1 MTSDQRG
8 DSPHAKER
16 RFDEL
21 PQRRRRQLLIIA
33 AIRSLASVTVLLTAY
48 FLLPFTRLSSDSSI
62 AQFAVGILIVI
73 VVLSA
78 QTVAALRADYPVL
91 RAVESLATSVPLF
104 LVVFATTHYV
114 INWDHPGSYTEP
126 TTRLDALYYTITT
139 FTTVGF
145 GDITPVS
152 EPARLVTLLQM
163 IGGVI
168 LIGIVARE
176 LIGAARLR
184 QQGRAS

>member
-62 AQFAVGILIVI
+62 AQFAV
-73 VVLSA
+73 
-78 QTVAALRADYPVL
+78 R
-91 RAVESLATSVPLF
+91 
-104 LVVFATTHYV
+104 
-114 INWDHPGSYTEP
+114 N
-126 TTRLDALYYTITT
+126 LDCHRC
-139 FTTVGF
+139 FERSDG
-145 GDITPVS
+145 GN
-152 EPARLVTLLQM
+152 PAC
-163 IGGVI
+163 
-168 LIGIVARE
+168 
-176 LIGAARLR
+176 
-184 QQGRAS
+184 

>member
-48 FLLPFTRLSSDSSI
+48 FLLPFTHLSSDSSI

-78 QTVAALRADYPVL
+78 QTVATLRADYPVL

-184 QQGRAS
+184 QQGRSS

>member
-1 MTSDQRG
+1 
-8 DSPHAKER
+8 
-16 RFDEL
+16 
-21 PQRRRRQLLIIA
+21 
-33 AIRSLASVTVLLTAY
+33 
-48 FLLPFTRLSSDSSI
+48 
-62 AQFAVGILIVI
+62 
-73 VVLSA
+73 
-78 QTVAALRADYPVL
+78 VATLRADYPVL

-104 LVVFATTHYV
+104 LVVFATTHSV

-184 QQGRAS
+184 QQGRSS